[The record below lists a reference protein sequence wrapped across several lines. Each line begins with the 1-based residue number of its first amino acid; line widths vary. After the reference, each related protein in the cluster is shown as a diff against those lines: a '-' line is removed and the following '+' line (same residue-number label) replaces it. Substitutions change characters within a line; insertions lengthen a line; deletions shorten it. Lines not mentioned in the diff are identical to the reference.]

1 MKKAIIYARYSSDS
15 QTEQSIEGQLR
26 VCREYAQN
34 NEILIVDTY
43 IDRAMTGTNDN
54 RAAFQKM
61 LKDSSRKQWQFVI
74 VYKLDRFSRNKFE
87 SVIHK
92 KTLRDNGVTILSA
105 MENLTDSPEGRMM
118 ETVLEG
124 FNQYFSEELTQKVN
138 RGLKESW
145 RKGKATGGQDIFGY
159 DVVDKKYV
167 VNEYESKIVEDA
179 FLMYSQGYK
188 AVAIADKFKE
198 CGCRRK
204 NGKLVDHKYLY
215 FILHNK
221 RYTGVVEHQGELY
234 DNIFPRIISDEL
246 WNKVNAIN
254 EENKLAPSRKKEIFD
269 YILSGKLICGDC
281 KHRMGGES
289 GTSHTGAI
297 HYYYICLS
305 KRRKR
310 AKCNMG
316 RVQKQ
321 FIEDTVINATT
332 QMLSS
337 VNNIKKIAQSIYNVH
352 KKETADNTALKLIEK
367 KRAEAVK
374 AQNNIVKAIEQG
386 IITETTK
393 SRLTELENLI
403 SQYDIEICKEKA
415 RSYTY
420 LTADDIEMYLSKFVF
435 DNTDDIKVR
444 KLIVNAFVREVIL
457 YDDEIVITYNFTD
470 SPEHLKLTK
479 EHIVKTEKE
488 IETADKT
495 AISSNT
501 GSYKLCHTAPKPI
514 KTNRRKRFV
523 FLFFVLNKG
532 LAPMF
537 AHCRQTLFATCITQL
552 TASKERRKR
561 VAFVEIVRSG
571 HSKQDTQCPVQRTVV
586 RQHRLFSVDDIGAC
600 CATIA
605 ITLVS
610 LATSPVVRTRMDPVE
625 PERFEGGLFSN
636 IYNIRHAFQI
646 LFFPFNWK
654 I

>member
-34 NEILIVDTY
+34 NDILIVDTY
-43 IDRAMTGTNDN
+43 IDRAMTGTNDM
-54 RAAFQKM
+54 RPDFQRM
-61 LKDSSRKQWQFVI
+61 LKDSAKRQWEVVL
-74 VYKLDRFSRNKFE
+74 VYKLDRFSRDKYE
-87 SVIHK
+87 MTIHK
-92 KTLRDNGVTILSA
+92 HTLKENGVKLVSA
-105 MENLTDSPEGRMM
+105 MENIPDSPEGIIL
-118 ETVLEG
+118 ESLLEG
-124 FNQYFSEELTQKVN
+124 MNQYYSAELAQKIN

-145 RKGKATGGQDIFGY
+145 MKGQTTGGKPVFGY
-159 DVVDKKYV
+159 DVVDKKCII
-167 VNEYESKIVEDA
+167 NEYESGIILEA
-179 FLMYSQGYK
+179 FTKYAQGYK
-188 AVAIADKFKE
+188 ANAIVEIFKE
-198 CGCRRK
+198 KGYRRK
-204 NGKLVDHKYLY
+204 NGMPIGEKYLY
-215 FILHNK
+215 SLFHDV
-221 RYTGVVEHQGELY
+221 RYTGIVEHQGVVY
-234 DNIFPRIISDEL
+234 DKIFPRIISDEL
-246 WNKVNAIN
+246 WQAVSAIN
-254 EENKLAPSRKKEIFD
+254 DENKIAPSRKKEIFD
-269 YILSGKLICGDC
+269 FILSGKLICGDC

-403 SQYDIEICKEKA
+403 SQYDIEIIKEKA

-435 DNTDDIKVR
+435 ENTDDIKVR

-470 SPEHLKLTK
+470 SPKHLKLTK
-479 EHIVKTEKE
+479 EHVTKTEKE

-495 AISSNT
+495 AVSSNT
-501 GSYKLCHTAPKPI
+501 GSYKLCHTAPS
-514 KTNRRKRFV
+514 R
-523 FLFFVLNKG
+523 
-532 LAPMF
+532 
-537 AHCRQTLFATCITQL
+537 HTQ
-552 TASKERRKR
+552 KERIKLRR
-561 VAFVEIVRSG
+561 V
-571 HSKQDTQCPVQRTVV
+571 C
-586 RQHRLFSVDDIGAC
+586 LFLCKTGVNCRFYGS
-600 CATIA
+600 
-605 ITLVS
+605 LPFLLFLRVS
-610 LATSPVVRTRMDPVE
+610 P
-625 PERFEGGLFSN
+625 
-636 IYNIRHAFQI
+636 
-646 LFFPFNWK
+646 
-654 I
+654 

>member
-1 MKKAIIYARYSSDS
+1 MRKAVIYARYSSDI

-34 NEILIVDTY
+34 NDILIVDTY

-61 LKDSSRKQWQFVI
+61 LKDSSRKEWQFVL
-74 VYKLDRFSRNKFE
+74 VYKLDRFSQNKFE

-92 KTLRDNGVTILSA
+92 KTLKDNGVAILSA

-118 ETVLEG
+118 ETILEG

-145 RKGKATGGQDIFGY
+145 RKGKATGGQDLFGY

-167 VNEYESKIVEDA
+167 VNEYESKIVEDT

-188 AVAIADKFKE
+188 AVAIAEKFKE
-198 CGCRRK
+198 CGYRRK
-204 NGKLVDHKYLY
+204 NGKPIDNKYLY

-221 RYTGVVEHQGELY
+221 RYTGVIEHQGELY
-234 DNIFPRIISDEL
+234 DNIYPRIISDDL
-246 WNKVNAIN
+246 WEKVNSIN
-254 EENKLAPSRKKEIFD
+254 EENKIAPSRKKEIFD
-269 YILSGKLICGDC
+269 YILSGKLVCGDC
-281 KHRMGGES
+281 KHKMGGES
-289 GTSHTGAI
+289 GTSHTGDI

-305 KRRKR
+305 RRKKR
-310 AKCNMG
+310 AKCNTKP
-316 RVQKQ
+316 VQKQ
-321 FIEDTVINATT
+321 WLEDAVINATT

-337 VNNIKKIAQSIYNVH
+337 VNNIKAIAQNIFEVH

-393 SRLTELENLI
+393 SRLIELENLI
-403 SQYDIEICKEKA
+403 SQYDVEILKEKA

-435 DNTDDIKVR
+435 ENTDDIKVR

-470 SPEHLKLTK
+470 SPEHLNLDF
-479 EHIVKTEKE
+479 ISAFV
-488 IETADKT
+488 ADKSPLSFFKVHVLVKFAAYRAFCIIRHGIST
-495 AISSNT
+495 LVVSSIISSPSLHLTISSKSPFLSNVHIMCALHFGQSRLT
-501 GSYKLCHTAPKPI
+501 GTSTSYSISSLCPHRPQCFWVLMLSSSF
-514 KTNRRKRFV
+514 N
-523 FLFFVLNKG
+523 FLN
-532 LAPMF
+532 
-537 AHCRQTLFATCITQL
+537 
-552 TASKERRKR
+552 S
-561 VAFVEIVRSG
+561 
-571 HSKQDTQCPVQRTVV
+571 
-586 RQHRLFSVDDIGAC
+586 
-600 CATIA
+600 
-605 ITLVS
+605 
-610 LATSPVVRTRMDPVE
+610 
-625 PERFEGGLFSN
+625 
-636 IYNIRHAFQI
+636 
-646 LFFPFNWK
+646 
-654 I
+654 

>member
-1 MKKAIIYARYSSDS
+1 
-15 QTEQSIEGQLR
+15 
-26 VCREYAQN
+26 
-34 NEILIVDTY
+34 
-43 IDRAMTGTNDN
+43 
-54 RAAFQKM
+54 
-61 LKDSSRKQWQFVI
+61 
-74 VYKLDRFSRNKFE
+74 
-87 SVIHK
+87 
-92 KTLRDNGVTILSA
+92 
-105 MENLTDSPEGRMM
+105 
-118 ETVLEG
+118 
-124 FNQYFSEELTQKVN
+124 
-138 RGLKESW
+138 
-145 RKGKATGGQDIFGY
+145 
-159 DVVDKKYV
+159 
-167 VNEYESKIVEDA
+167 
-179 FLMYSQGYK
+179 MYSQGYK

-204 NGKLVDHKYLY
+204 NGKLVDQKYLY

-281 KHRMGGES
+281 KHKMGGES

-321 FIEDTVINATT
+321 FIEDTVINATV

-337 VNNIKKIAQSIYNVH
+337 VNNLKKIAQGIYNVH
-352 KKETADNTALKLIEK
+352 KRETADNTALKLIEK

-403 SQYDIEICKEKA
+403 SQYDVEICKEKT

-444 KLIVNAFVREVIL
+444 KLIVNAFIREVIL

-479 EHIVKTEKE
+479 EHVAKTENE

-495 AISSNT
+495 AISSKT
-501 GSYKLCHTAPKPI
+501 GSYKLCHTAPLKDGSL
-514 KTNRRKRFV
+514 RL
-523 FLFFVLNKG
+523 FLFL
-532 LAPMF
+532 
-537 AHCRQTLFATCITQL
+537 
-552 TASKERRKR
+552 
-561 VAFVEIVRSG
+561 
-571 HSKQDTQCPVQRTVV
+571 QRTCDN
-586 RQHRLFSVDDIGAC
+586 F
-600 CATIA
+600 
-605 ITLVS
+605 
-610 LATSPVVRTRMDPVE
+610 
-625 PERFEGGLFSN
+625 
-636 IYNIRHAFQI
+636 
-646 LFFPFNWK
+646 
-654 I
+654 

>member
-1 MKKAIIYARYSSDS
+1 
-15 QTEQSIEGQLR
+15 
-26 VCREYAQN
+26 
-34 NEILIVDTY
+34 
-43 IDRAMTGTNDN
+43 
-54 RAAFQKM
+54 
-61 LKDSSRKQWQFVI
+61 
-74 VYKLDRFSRNKFE
+74 
-87 SVIHK
+87 
-92 KTLRDNGVTILSA
+92 
-105 MENLTDSPEGRMM
+105 
-118 ETVLEG
+118 
-124 FNQYFSEELTQKVN
+124 
-138 RGLKESW
+138 
-145 RKGKATGGQDIFGY
+145 
-159 DVVDKKYV
+159 
-167 VNEYESKIVEDA
+167 
-179 FLMYSQGYK
+179 MYSQGYK
-188 AVAIADKFKE
+188 AVAIAEKFKE

-310 AKCNMG
+310 AKCNMS

-321 FIEDTVINATT
+321 FIENTVINATA

-403 SQYDIEICKEKA
+403 SQCDVEILKEKA

-479 EHIVKTEKE
+479 EHVTKTEKE
-488 IETADKT
+488 IETTDKT

-501 GSYKLCHTAPKPI
+501 GSYKLCHTAPSVMVYKS
-514 KTNRRKRFV
+514 
-523 FLFFVLNKG
+523 FLIDHHFCIFKG
-532 LAPMF
+532 IF
-537 AHCRQTLFATCITQL
+537 A
-552 TASKERRKR
+552 
-561 VAFVEIVRSG
+561 
-571 HSKQDTQCPVQRTVV
+571 
-586 RQHRLFSVDDIGAC
+586 
-600 CATIA
+600 
-605 ITLVS
+605 
-610 LATSPVVRTRMDPVE
+610 
-625 PERFEGGLFSN
+625 
-636 IYNIRHAFQI
+636 YN
-646 LFFPFNWK
+646 
-654 I
+654 

>member
-34 NEILIVDTY
+34 NDILIVDTY

-54 RAAFQKM
+54 RVAFQKM
-61 LKDSSRKQWQFVI
+61 LKDSSRKEWQYLI

-188 AVAIADKFKE
+188 AVAIAEKFKE

-281 KHRMGGES
+281 KQRMGGES

-403 SQYDIEICKEKA
+403 SQYDVEILKEKA

-479 EHIVKTEKE
+479 EHVVKTEKE
-488 IETADKT
+488 IEMADKT
-495 AISSNT
+495 AVSSNI
-501 GSYKLCHTAPKPI
+501 GSYKLCHTAPGW
-514 KTNRRKRFV
+514 TQ
-523 FLFFVLNKG
+523 LNQKG
-532 LAPMF
+532 L
-537 AHCRQTLFATCITQL
+537 T
-552 TASKERRKR
+552 
-561 VAFVEIVRSG
+561 G
-571 HSKQDTQCPVQRTVV
+571 
-586 RQHRLFSVDDIGAC
+586 FS
-600 CATIA
+600 
-605 ITLVS
+605 
-610 LATSPVVRTRMDPVE
+610 
-625 PERFEGGLFSN
+625 
-636 IYNIRHAFQI
+636 
-646 LFFPFNWK
+646 FF
-654 I
+654 